1 MLGLII
7 CQCHI
12 YESDSSLD
20 PYVFGL
26 GAWLNP
32 KILGLTACQIHMYL
46 SLTRS
51 KIQGYWV
58 WQRVAEFKN
67 IGFSSSSDSHVFR
80 LSAWLNL
87 RILGL
92 VAR

>member
-1 MLGLII
+1 
-7 CQCHI
+7 
-12 YESDSSLD
+12 
-20 PYVFGL
+20 
-26 GAWLNP
+26 
-32 KILGLTACQIHMYL
+32 
-46 SLTRS
+46 
-51 KIQGYWV
+51 
-58 WQRVAEFKN
+58 VAEFKD